1 MTPAFDR
8 RTNGISGFRPL
19 ADINV
24 TPLVDV
30 MLVLLIIFM
39 VTAPML
45 VAGLNIHLPKASQA
59 DPVTRKPPVIV
70 TVTKDGKYLV
80 GSDEIAR
87 EALAAIVRDRLGEN
101 QPAYIQGDR
110 EANYGSVI
118 AIVDLLS
125 SAGIAKVVMIVE
137 RGRAGNSPGDDHH
150 DHAPA
155 EGARP

>member
-1 MTPAFDR
+1 MPFPETDR
-8 RTNGISGFRPL
+8 HGLSDCRPL

-45 VAGLNIHLPKASQA
+45 VAGLGIHLPKASQA
-59 DPVTRKPPVIV
+59 DPVTRKPPVVV

-80 GSDEIAR
+80 GSEAVAR
-87 EALAAIVRDRLGEN
+87 EGLAAAVRDRLGED
-101 QPAYIQGDR
+101 QPAYIQGDH
-110 EANYGSVI
+110 EASYGSVI

-125 SAGIAKVVMIVE
+125 GAGIAKVVMIVE
-137 RGRAGNSPGDDHH
+137 RGRAGGDGRP

-155 EGARP
+155 GDARP